1 MVATEKK
8 FVLTHIF
15 KNVSKMKD
23 SDFLYSPEE
32 NLFNVPW
39 FMLIARKDDHFGVF
53 LHCQKINEAGPTWSV
68 DTQNTIRVKTLSA
81 SKVSSEIFK
90 HKFEKNEGWGYFKF
104 ISWDTLTN
112 DYLIDDCIIV
122 EITVKITKMTGI
134 PKKVLRSFDK
144 SAEEFSDVVLEV
156 GGKKFYVLKKFLA
169 SHSTYFNALLLGK
182 PEMSEVTI
190 QDTSSVDFQNL
201 LEVLYGEPAID
212 EDTID
217 GILTLAHKFTMPLP
231 IQKCEEFLIE
241 KSEKSVKEKLKL
253 VKKYQLK
260 SLKTHCLSK
269 INTPYGINALMPFDH
284 NDMDPE
290 VVMALLKKSL
300 ATDEFY
306 LDCIM
311 RFTVICL
318 IFITVGLII

>member
-1 MVATEKK
+1 MVAAEKK

-15 KNVSKMKD
+15 KNVSKMEENKNY
-23 SDFLYSPEE
+23 FSPVE

-39 FMLIARKDDHFGVF
+39 CMYIKRKEDHFGVF
-53 LHCQKINEAGPTWSV
+53 LHCDKLTEDTAWSI
-68 DTQNTIRVKTLSA
+68 DTDCTFKVRTLSGA
-81 SKVSSEIFK
+81 SQVSSGIIK

-144 SAEEFSDVVLEV
+144 SAEEFSDVVLDI
-156 GGKKFYVLKKFLA
+156 GGKKFYVLKK
-169 SHSTYFNALLLGK
+169 
-182 PEMSEVTI
+182 
-190 QDTSSVDFQNL
+190 NL

-217 GILTLAHKFTMPLP
+217 GILTLAHKFTMSLP

-253 VKKYQLK
+253 VKQYQLK
-260 SLKTHCLSK
+260 SLKMHCLSK
-269 INTPYGINALMPFDH
+269 INTINEIRAVAPFDH

-290 VVMALLKKSL
+290 VIAALLNKSL
-300 ATDEFY
+300 ANINFY
-306 LDCIM
+306 LACFLGFAFI
-311 RFTVICL
+311 FLL
-318 IFITVGLII
+318 ILSVGFIIKY